1 MADWQSQ
8 LSYDPLPTLLSSE
21 NEPLIYFVE
30 RDLLEKKVLLES
42 LWELPDA
49 LRLVKKQ
56 QKNGSLVY
64 PGKNRN
70 NYPDTNYDLLETFR
84 NTGILVEKYGFTA
97 QHPAILKAAHYLF
110 SCQTDEGDF
119 RGIYGN
125 EYSPNYTVA
134 IMELLIKAGYNNRCI
149 EKGFHWLLSLRQMDG
164 GWAAP
169 LRTIGVTNT
178 ITWFKK
184 KREQPVNPDTSK
196 PSSHFITGMVLR
208 AFAAHP
214 VYRRKEE
221 AQEAGILLLSR
232 FFRPDTYVDRKDKS
246 YWEKVSFPFWF
257 TDIVSALDSLS
268 VMGFLR
274 DNPHINGALTWLK
287 NKQRKNGLFELK
299 FLRDKDKELSMW
311 VSLAICRIL
320 KRVYS

>member
-1 MADWQSQ
+1 MC
-8 LSYDPLPTLLSSE
+8 DPLPELLSSK
-21 NEPLIYFVE
+21 NEALMYFVK
-30 RDLLEKKVLLES
+30 RDFQGEDVPSKS

-49 LRLVKKQ
+49 LKILKKQ
-56 QKNGSLVY
+56 QENGSWIYL
-64 PGKNRN
+64 GKNK
-70 NYPDTNYDLLETFR
+70 YDHPDINYDLLETYR

-97 QHPAILKAAHYLF
+97 QHIAIQKAAHYLF

-125 EYSPNYTVA
+125 EYSPNYSGA
-134 IMELLIKAGYNNRCI
+134 IMELLIKAGYSNHRI
-149 EKGFHWLLSLRQMDG
+149 EKGFHWLLSMRQNDG

-169 LRTIGVTNT
+169 LRTIGVANT
-178 ITWFKK
+178 ITWFKE
-184 KREQPVNPDTSK
+184 RSTAPVNPDTSK
-196 PSSHFITGMVLR
+196 PSSHLITGMVLR

-221 AQEAGILLLSR
+221 AQKAGILLLSR

-268 VMGFLR
+268 VMGFTR
-274 DNPHINGALTWLK
+274 DNPHIGDALTWLK
-287 NKQRKNGLFELK
+287 NKQHKNGLFELK
-299 FLRDKDKELSMW
+299 LLRAKDKELSLW
-311 VSLAICRIL
+311 VILAICRIL